1 MRTRLSLAVI
11 IAGLVCLSSAGAT
24 PAGIRATEQG
34 PSLVPPQSILD
45 VGRDA
50 PLIRYNR
57 YLSGGGH
64 TNGGATGGWQIAHA
78 LAVRA
83 GNASADAKLLEQIAY
98 NLDGANALSANG
110 GYPAQHELHLTGTYA
125 IVRHVPRFWNER
137 LTADQRRT
145 IDLVMTAAM
154 VASAYTT
161 ADATYA
167 GGAMPTALDGDTNL
181 HRNWNPNFRE
191 GMFGALIAAMVYF
204 GGADSVMDRL
214 NRYDHAA
221 FVRELQAAGL
231 SNIHETFTWAAT
243 HADSRAPTGAQIE
256 RHIRNYRYR
265 DRPLPAPMDLY
276 RELTLH
282 TYGRPVNCGLNDGRG
297 IDVEGVPTG
306 TLVSGCDTLPNKG
319 RPGMLLEFAGVDAD
333 GPRSSIGYAYD
344 GFRANLTNHVLIL
357 TGGYWRTGPPADELI
372 RLLDVGITDLRYKL
386 EHGYRN
392 YSRGRGSPAVS
403 DITSSQRSWTYRVAL
418 PLWEQVVRPYHS
430 PSR

>member
-1 MRTRLSLAVI
+1 MRTRLNL
-11 IAGLVCLSSAGAT
+11 IAIATAFVSLSSVGAT
-24 PAGIRATEQG
+24 PPDV
-34 PSLVPPQSILD
+34 PSNQAPGLVPPQALVD
-45 VGRDA
+45 VGNAA

-57 YLSGGGH
+57 YLPGGGH

-83 GNASADAKLLEQIAY
+83 GNTSADAKLLEQIAY

-110 GYPAQHELHLTGTYA
+110 GYPAQHELHLTATYA

-154 VASAYTT
+154 VGSAYTT

-167 GGAMPTALDGDTNL
+167 GGAPTALDGDTNL

-204 GGADSVMDRL
+204 GGVDAVTEPLR
-214 NRYDHAA
+214 RYDHAA
-221 FVRELQAAGL
+221 FVADRKAAGL
-231 SNIHETFTWAAT
+231 DNIHETFTWAVA
-243 HADSRAPTGAQIE
+243 HPSSRAPDGAQIE

-282 TYGRPVNCGLNDGRG
+282 TYGRPVNCGLNDGRS
-297 IDVEGVPTG
+297 IDVDGVRTG
-306 TLVSGCDTLPNKG
+306 TMVTGCDTLPNKG

-344 GFRANLTNHVLIL
+344 GFRANLTNHLLIL
-357 TGGYWRTGPPADELI
+357 AGGYWRPGPQADELI
-372 RLLDVGITDLRYKL
+372 RLLDVGVTDLRYKL

-392 YSRGRGSPAVS
+392 YSRGRGSPGVS
-403 DITSSQRSWTYRVAL
+403 DITSTQRSWTYRVAL
-418 PLWEQVVRPYHS
+418 PLWEQVVRPSHL

>member
-1 MRTRLSLAVI
+1 MRTRLNLAVVVG
-11 IAGLVCLSSAGAT
+11 GLISLSSVGAT
-24 PAGIRATEQG
+24 PADLLATNQA
-34 PSLVPPQSILD
+34 PALVPPESLVD
-45 VGRDA
+45 VANAA

-57 YLSGGGH
+57 DLPGGGH

-110 GYPAQHELHLTGTYA
+110 GYPAQHELHLIGTYA
-125 IVRHVPRFWNER
+125 IVRHVPRFWNDR
-137 LTADQRRT
+137 LTAEQRRA

-167 GGAMPTALDGDTNL
+167 GGAAPTALDGDTNL
-181 HRNWNPNFRE
+181 HRTWNPNFRE

-204 GGADSVMDRL
+204 GGVDAVMERL

-231 SNIHETFTWAAT
+231 DNIHETFTWAVAHPT
-243 HADSRAPTGAQIE
+243 SRAPNGAQIE
-256 RHIRNYRYR
+256 WHIRNYRYR

-297 IDVEGVPTG
+297 IDVDGVPTG
-306 TLVSGCDTLPNKG
+306 TIVRGCDTLPNKG

-357 TGGYWRTGPPADELI
+357 AGGYWRAGPQADELI
-372 RLLDVGITDLRYKL
+372 RLLDVGVTDLRYKL

-392 YSRGRGSPAVS
+392 YSRGRGSPGVS
-403 DITSSQRSWTYRVAL
+403 EISSTQRSWTYRVAL
-418 PLWEQVVRPYHS
+418 PLWEQVVRPSHL